1 MTSFGKFTDFPN
13 DVDSPKGTLK
23 VRSSVRVERH
33 QGAKKITTTQT
44 LPAKPEGKKPWIPA
58 SVKILN
64 CENQK
69 LRKEKQKFS
78 AVKHVG

>member
-1 MTSFGKFTDFPN
+1 MRNNGFLIFILNSTTGANPF
-13 DVDSPKGTLK
+13 LY
-23 VRSSVRVERH
+23 SVRVERH
-33 QGAKKITTTQT
+33 QGAKKVTTQT